1 MTFKYT
7 AQLDIE
13 AQVPEEPSLEPYL
26 KYSIEFDILCPIAG
40 CDSIKKNGKD
50 HRHSQRTQWFWCKKH
65 RVSFYAYTSWLMVK
79 LTEIVIQRI
88 LLALFTGKNTGIQL
102 ARQYHISPSVISNL
116 IHHCQDYVDHI
127 LSKIKESQEI
137 LKQDQEFSKTSLK
150 DIIWLDEIFFKVG
163 GSSFPL
169 IIAINGEYQ
178 VVGWKLGKTRK
189 SVDIVEVLNQVTENQ
204 PNWSVLIGD
213 GARPYPKALR
223 LMKRNCYLIQHFH
236 SKPWNVV
243 QIHKFEVLSD
253 KKTIKQSIIELQYNV
268 FVSADPQVGFALE
281 KIHIPKKKSQRG
293 ETQRI
298 KE

>member
-281 KIHIPKKKSQRG
+281 KIHIPKKKS
-293 ETQRI
+293 
-298 KE
+298 